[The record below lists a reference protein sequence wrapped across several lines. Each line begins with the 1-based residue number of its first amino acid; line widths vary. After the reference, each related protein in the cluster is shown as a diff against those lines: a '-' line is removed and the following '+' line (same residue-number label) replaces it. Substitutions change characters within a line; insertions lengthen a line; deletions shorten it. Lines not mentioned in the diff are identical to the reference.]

1 MEAFNEDTLFVP
13 NDVKFDHDGEKV
25 MIITGPNM
33 AGKSTVVRATALI
46 CSKFQQFVVH
56 IAKLIHRDSP
66 QVMAQIG
73 SYVPATNATLG
84 LHDAIF
90 T

>member
-1 MEAFNEDTLFVP
+1 
-13 NDVKFDHDGEKV
+13 

-46 CSKFQQFVVH
+46 CSKSREARVSPRVK
-56 IAKLIHRDSP
+56 AYLCDSS
-66 QVMAQIG
+66 VMAQIG
-73 SYVPATNATLG
+73 CYVPAESATLG